1 MNKLLSLIPND
12 EKINLF
18 IFFILSF
25 FVMVFETLSIAIIFP
40 LIILILNKDL
50 SSVKYYDLF
59 EKYLIDLTFQELLFF
74 VLVAICTLY
83 LFKNLFLIFCH
94 WFNLNF
100 INRVNIKIQKKIFNI
115 YISQPLLENM
125 KKNIGVKF
133 RNTTNEISIL
143 TKYMIAIMQI
153 TIETT
158 VLIGIFILFLI
169 IQPIIT
175 FIIFG
180 VISIFILIFYYIA
193 KIKAYGWSKTRLFH
207 SGRAFK
213 TILEGLN
220 SIKEIKI
227 FGKSNFFLELFSYHQ
242 QKTLNLIRNINMLN
256 YFPRVVIETVT
267 ISAVCFSII
276 YMVNMNYDTSNIIAV
291 LGIFSAAAFRV
302 FPSITR
308 IIGNFN
314 TIKAGLPSVDLIND
328 EISNNKILNNINDNY
343 EVKQFDNSIVFKNVT
358 FKYPAGNKNILNNV
372 SFKISKGSRVGI
384 SGDSGSGKSTLL
396 TLMLGLIQPDNGD
409 VLFDNIKT
417 YENFEK
423 IKKNFGYVS
432 QDVFLLDETIKYNVT
447 LGLKEEDID
456 YQRLKEVFD
465 ISNLSSFVN
474 SLADK
479 EETQIGE
486 KALKISG
493 GQRQRL
499 VLARALYNKP
509 EIIILDE
516 ATSELDKKNELEI
529 FENIL
534 NKNKN
539 KTMII
544 ITHNKD
550 LLNICNQIISI
561 NGDKVVST
569 PN

>member
-1 MNKLLSLIPND
+1 
-12 EKINLF
+12 
-18 IFFILSF
+18 
-25 FVMVFETLSIAIIFP
+25 MVFETLSIAIIFP

>member
-1 MNKLLSLIPND
+1 MNKLLNLIPKN
-12 EKINLF
+12 EKINLLV
-18 IFFILSF
+18 FFILSF
-25 FVMVFETLSIAIIFP
+25 FVMIFETLSIAIIFP
-40 LIILILNKDL
+40 LIILILNKEL
-50 SSVKYYDLF
+50 SSLKYYDSF
-59 EKYLIDLTFQELLFF
+59 EIYLTDLNYHELLFF
-74 VLVAICTLY
+74 VLITICILY
-83 LFKNLFLIFCH
+83 LIKNLFLIFCH

-100 INRVNIKIQKKIFNI
+100 INRVEIKIQKKIFNI
-115 YISQPLLENM
+115 YINQPLLENM
-125 KKNIGVKF
+125 KKNIGIKF

-143 TKYMIAIMQI
+143 TKYMIAIMQL
-153 TIETT
+153 TIEVI
-158 VLIGIFILFLI
+158 VLAGIFTLFLI
-169 IQPIIT
+169 IQPTTT

-180 VISIFILIFYYIA
+180 IISIFILFFYYIA
-193 KIKAYGWSKTRLFH
+193 KVKAYGWSKTKLFH
-207 SGRAFK
+207 SGQAYK

-227 FGKSNFFLELFSYHQ
+227 FGKSNFFLDLFSYHQ
-242 QKTLNLIRNINMLN
+242 QKTLNLVRNINMLN

-276 YMVNMNYDTSNIIAV
+276 YMVNMEVDNSNIVAT

-314 TIKAGLPSVDLIND
+314 TIKAGLPSVDLLNY
-328 EISNNKILNNINDNY
+328 EIENNKILHDNHKNYDVVKFND
-343 EVKQFDNSIVFKNVT
+343 SITFKNVT
-358 FKYPAGNKNILNNV
+358 FKYPASNKKILNEV
-372 SFKISKGSRVGI
+372 SFKIDKGSRVGI

-396 TLMLGLIQPDNGD
+396 TLLLGLIKPDSGE
-409 VLFDNIKT
+409 VLFDKVKT
-417 YENFEK
+417 YENFEN
-423 IKKNFGYVS
+423 IRKNFGYVS
-432 QDVFLLDETIKYNVT
+432 QEVFLLDETIKYNVT
-447 LGLKEEDID
+447 LGLQEKDID
-456 YQRLKEVFD
+456 RQRLKEVLD
-465 ISNLSSFVN
+465 ISNLSNFIN
-474 SLADK
+474 SLDNK

-499 VLARALYNKP
+499 VLARALYNNP

-516 ATSELDKKNELEI
+516 ATSELDKKNEIEI

-534 NKNKN
+534 KKNKN

-550 LLNICNQIISI
+550 LLRICDQIISI
-561 NGDKVVST
+561 NGDKVISSS
-569 PN
+569 N